1 MVRNRKKKAFYE
13 VIGKTW
19 PKPHYDK
26 MLHQEKPSEDTPI
39 TPKSLISMSRLTK
52 WPRRPRIVQ
61 FNVDRIELSIPYQL
75 AIALL
80 LGLILLVLVVFRLG
94 HGLGAKRQAASAAEV
109 QQNTRMAALE
119 AVADTMPAAAPVEIE
134 APVPASAEETV
145 PADLKGN
152 NRIVIQTYQVRAHLE
167 PVKQYF
173 ARFGIETEIR
183 RIDNWYYLVTENRYE
198 NPEKPGTDGYLAKQK
213 IIQLGAEYKAPP
225 GFETFGS
232 SPFHDAYGM
241 RFDE

>member
-19 PKPHYDK
+19 SKSHYDK
-26 MLHQEKPSEDTPI
+26 ILHQEEPSEDTPI

-80 LGLILLVLVVFRLG
+80 LGLILLALVVFRFG
-94 HGLGAKRQAASAAEV
+94 QGLGARRQAASLADV
-109 QQNTRMAALE
+109 QQNTRMAAP
-119 AVADTMPAAAPVEIE
+119 DTMPAAAPAEIE

-173 ARFGIETEIR
+173 ARFGIGTEIR
-183 RIDNWYYLVTENRYE
+183 RIDNWYYLVTENRYD
-198 NPEKPGTDGYLAKQK
+198 NPEKPGTDSYLAKQK
-213 IIQLGAEYKAPP
+213 IIQLGAEYKAPA
-225 GFETFGS
+225 GYETFGS